1 MSNTGLSTTETWMQQ
16 YDPKEFGV
24 NIPTTGTPRLHVCQ
38 DKSPEVKKTKIAAV
52 GDLVV
57 RPTGINLGKEFKGVV
72 LSADRRFF
80 RWASEKNG
88 DPKDD
93 WNRVYW
99 QGTANELT
107 AAQIQD
113 TVWRGPG
120 DNRQPPKATDTIRF
134 IVLPVEGEGDKMVL
148 DPKGTGAIIVTMD
161 RTSLKAG
168 DTLAAQ
174 LKAIKAP
181 SFVSVINFTTFSDA
195 TKKDVQVWAPKHV
208 GYVPQKHG
216 KTLADAA
223 RVANGLWASMGGGG
237 HGDEETTAPP
247 TTGASAKPAVDD
259 EIPF

>member
-1 MSNTGLSTTETWMQQ
+1 MSNTALTTTETWMQQ

-57 RPTGINLGKEFKGVV
+57 RPTGINLGKEFRGVV

-99 QGTANELT
+99 SGTEKELT
-107 AAQIQD
+107 AAQIQE
-113 TVWRGPG
+113 TVWKGSG

-134 IVLPVEGEGDKMVL
+134 IVLPVEGEGDAMVL
-148 DPKGTGAIIVTMD
+148 DPKGTGAIVVTMD

-216 KTLADAA
+216 ATLAEAA
-223 RVANGLWASMGGGG
+223 RVANGLWASMGGG
-237 HGDEETTAPP
+237 HGDEETTTTLPP
-247 TTGASAKPAVDD
+247 TTGASAKPAD
-259 EIPF
+259 EDLPF